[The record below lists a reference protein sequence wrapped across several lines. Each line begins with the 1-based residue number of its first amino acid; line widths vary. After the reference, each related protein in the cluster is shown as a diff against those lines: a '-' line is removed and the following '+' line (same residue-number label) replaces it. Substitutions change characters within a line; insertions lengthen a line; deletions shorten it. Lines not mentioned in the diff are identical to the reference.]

1 MFFEVLFGIL
11 GALFWL
17 FGIPLI
23 LLGVVVYLVALLEEN
38 ELITQKA
45 VEKFEGPYLL
55 PFLLVSW
62 LIFYYWF
69 WVN

>member
-23 LLGVVVYLVALLEEN
+23 LFGVVSYLVDLLEEN

-45 VEKFEGPYLL
+45 VEKFEDSQIL

-62 LIFYYWF
+62 LIFYYWL
-69 WVN
+69 WGN

>member
-23 LLGVVVYLVALLEEN
+23 LLGVVSYLVDLLEEN

-45 VEKFEGPYLL
+45 VEKFEDSQIL

-69 WVN
+69 WGN

>member
-23 LLGVVVYLVALLEEN
+23 LLFVVSYLVDLLEEN

-45 VEKFEGPYLL
+45 VEKFEDSQIL

-69 WVN
+69 WGN

>member
-23 LLGVVVYLVALLEEN
+23 LLGVVVYLVAQLEEN

>member
-23 LLGVVVYLVALLEEN
+23 LFGVVSYLVDLLEEN

-45 VEKFEGPYLL
+45 VEKFEDSHLL

-62 LIFYYWF
+62 LIFYSWF
-69 WVN
+69 WGN

>member
-23 LLGVVVYLVALLEEN
+23 LLGVVVYLVNLLEEN

-55 PFLLVSW
+55 PSLLVSW
-62 LIFYYWF
+62 LIFYDWF
-69 WVN
+69 WTN

>member
-23 LLGVVVYLVALLEEN
+23 LFGVVSYLVDLLEEN